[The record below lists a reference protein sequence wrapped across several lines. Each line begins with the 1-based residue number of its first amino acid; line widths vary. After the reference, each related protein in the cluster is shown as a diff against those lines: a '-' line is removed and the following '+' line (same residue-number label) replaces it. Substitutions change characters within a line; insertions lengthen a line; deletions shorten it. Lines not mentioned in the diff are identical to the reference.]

1 MKLMD
6 EAIYDFDFTM
16 PRVIATGRLV
26 ILENITAVVMISEN
40 ALTVSSC
47 GPGKGR
53 KQRFTTVTGGNF
65 IIKEIGEGRL
75 VIEGKIRGVEFLQP
89 EGEDT
94 D

>member
-1 MKLMD
+1 MTKKKMTAAL
-6 EAIYDFDFTM
+6 
-16 PRVIATGRLV
+16 IAAAMT
-26 ILENITAVVMISEN
+26 
-40 ALTVSSC
+40 LTVSSC